1 MTAPPDVDRRPAAPR
16 PTRGR
21 DEYEYLAPLLAE
33 FAAADGDPT
42 RRAELRDR
50 LVEAFLPVV
59 RHVAARYRNRGEPLD
74 DLEQVGTIGLL
85 GALDR
90 FEPARGGSFLSFAVP
105 TISGEIRR
113 HFRDKTWSMR
123 VARGLKDLQ
132 QPIREAVEE
141 LSDALGRAPRPSEI
155 AARLGIDVQEVI
167 EGLRAQDAYRTSS
180 LDAPVGEG
188 GGTVG
193 DSLGEVDRA
202 LAAVE
207 DHHALRPLL
216 DRLPDRERTIVIL
229 RFFGGLTQTQIAA
242 KVGLS
247 QMHVSRLLART
258 LVQMRTGLEA
268 D

>member
-1 MTAPPDVDRRPAAPR
+1 MMDAAPR
-16 PTRGR
+16 STDGTTARSS
-21 DEYEYLAPLLAE
+21 DSYDHLLPVLEE
-33 FAAADGDPT
+33 FAALDEGDP
-42 RRAELRDR
+42 RRAVLRER
-50 LVEAFLPVV
+50 LVEGFLPVV
-59 RHVAARYRNRGEPLD
+59 QHIASRYRNRGEPLV
-74 DLEQVGTIGLL
+74 DLEQVGSIGLL
-85 GALDR
+85 NALDR
-90 FEPARGGSFLSFAVP
+90 YEPQRERHFLSYAIP
-105 TISGEIRR
+105 TITGEIRR
-113 HFRDKTWSMR
+113 HFRDKTWSVR